1 MMTDTGSSSGSD
13 TSKHPEW
20 SPGDEVCFHHTRA
33 MRATV
38 TSTRYDPNYGHQLV
52 EIDLFP
58 GEFAGHLFVKWGV

>member
-1 MMTDTGSSSGSD
+1 MTNVTM
-13 TSKHPEW
+13 KPKCHEW
-20 SPGDEVCFHHTRA
+20 KPGDELCFNHTRA

-38 TSTRYDPNYGHQLV
+38 TSTRYDPDFGHQLV